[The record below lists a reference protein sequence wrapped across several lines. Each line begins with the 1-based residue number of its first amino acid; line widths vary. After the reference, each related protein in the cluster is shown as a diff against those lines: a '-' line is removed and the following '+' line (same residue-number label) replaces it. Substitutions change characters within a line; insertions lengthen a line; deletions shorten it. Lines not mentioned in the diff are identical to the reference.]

1 MIQGYA
7 SLENIGEVGDQT
19 FNDLIPS
26 ENLRLLS
33 ILERISPNPLAVAW
47 IPCPDG
53 TLIIPRQ
60 PERQY
65 ADNLVQWVIEK
76 RAAIIEAARLVKE
89 GELTWRSGLEFLLY
103 YPAHVTAKGDYVR
116 GVSVYLPQ
124 APFTGNLATISAVA
138 LMKVPNLEEA
148 CSDPLEVR
156 IFPEAKTERV
166 EGLWNSVKELAN
178 PLAEK
183 VRALSNEVSA
193 FSPSQAVFADAR
205 VWVNP
210 LRRTEEHTLL
220 SLTVLETG
228 TRPISGLLGTS
239 RQMNEEL
246 SKKLTDDT
254 LGKDEYEELIQNL
267 RIVDLRV
274 RETVW

>member
-1 MIQGYA
+1 MIQGYV
-7 SLENIGEVGDQT
+7 SLENIGEFGDQT
-19 FNDLIPS
+19 FNDLISS

-33 ILERISPNPLAVAW
+33 ILERTSSNPLAVAW
-47 IPCPDG
+47 MPCQDG
-53 TLIIPRQ
+53 TLIIPRE

-65 ADNLVQWVIEK
+65 ADNLVQWVVEK
-76 RAAIIEAARLVKE
+76 RAAIVEAAGLVKE
-89 GELTWRSGLEFLLY
+89 GELTWKLGLEFLLY
-103 YPAHVTAKGDYVR
+103 YPSQVTAKGDYVR

-148 CSDPLEVR
+148 CSDPLEGL
-156 IFPEAKTERV
+156 IFPEAKTETV
-166 EGLWNSVKELAN
+166 EGLWKSVKELAN

-183 VRALSNEVSA
+183 VRTMSDEVSA
-193 FSPSQAVFADAR
+193 FSPSQVVFTDAR
-205 VWVNP
+205 LWMNP

-220 SLTVLETG
+220 SLTVLEKG

-246 SKKLTDDT
+246 SKKLTDDI
-254 LGKDEYEELIQNL
+254 LGKDEYEELIQSL
-267 RIVDLRV
+267 RIVETRV